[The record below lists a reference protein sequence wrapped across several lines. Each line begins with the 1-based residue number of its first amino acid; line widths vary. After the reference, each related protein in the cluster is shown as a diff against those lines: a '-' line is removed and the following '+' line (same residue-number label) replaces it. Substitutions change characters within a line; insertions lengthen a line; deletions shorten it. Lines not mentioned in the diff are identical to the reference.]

1 MSGRIPQ
8 SFIDDLVGRTDI
20 VELIGA
26 RVPLKK
32 SGREF
37 KACCPFHDEK
47 SPSFWVSPDKQ
58 FYHCFGCGAHGTSLG
73 FLMNYDRLSFP
84 EAIEELASRAGVE
97 IPRDTRPD
105 DGRNREDADL
115 AALMARVAA
124 HWAQQLPGNRRAAEY
139 IARRGLSPETLQKFG
154 IGYAAQSW
162 NDVLQRFG
170 AQARDRQALLAAG
183 LVIER
188 DAAAGP
194 GGDKLYDRFRDRIM
208 FTIRDARGRVIAFG
222 GRIIDQGEPKYLNS
236 PETSLFHKGRELYG
250 LYEVRQSRQT
260 LRRLMV
266 VEGYMDVV
274 RLHQA
279 GIEYAVATLGTATTP
294 EHLKRAFRLVN
305 EIVFA
310 FDGDRAGRA
319 AAWRALNN
327 ALPEVREGRQLRFL
341 FLPEGHDPDTL
352 VGAEGKQA
360 FEQRLEG
367 ALPLSEYLVQEITAQ
382 ADLAHADGRARFAE
396 IARPLVARIPEGVY
410 RELLIER
417 LAEAIRLPSNRLKEL
432 WAAANTAAPVR
443 RDESARESPRSAP
456 RAGQSAGR
464 GGLMRQAVLTLVH
477 HPRIATELAAADLET
492 LAELDEP
499 GADILR
505 ALIEDL
511 RRTPCTSTGQLLE
524 RWRDRPEAE
533 RLNRLAAIETLIA
546 DAAAALREFRNALSR
561 MQAEQ
566 WKRRLDLLLEKEKA
580 EGLAADERQELQRL
594 IAGPPARRNPA

>member
-208 FTIRDARGRVIAFG
+208 FPIRDARGRVIAFG

-511 RRTPCTSTGQLLE
+511 RGTPCTSTGQLLE

>member
-188 DAAAGP
+188 DAAAEFIG
-194 GGDKLYDRFRDRIM
+194 
-208 FTIRDARGRVIAFG
+208 
-222 GRIIDQGEPKYLNS
+222 
-236 PETSLFHKGRELYG
+236 
-250 LYEVRQSRQT
+250 
-260 LRRLMV
+260 
-266 VEGYMDVV
+266 
-274 RLHQA
+274 
-279 GIEYAVATLGTATTP
+279 
-294 EHLKRAFRLVN
+294 
-305 EIVFA
+305 
-310 FDGDRAGRA
+310 
-319 AAWRALNN
+319 
-327 ALPEVREGRQLRFL
+327 
-341 FLPEGHDPDTL
+341 
-352 VGAEGKQA
+352 
-360 FEQRLEG
+360 
-367 ALPLSEYLVQEITAQ
+367 
-382 ADLAHADGRARFAE
+382 LAHVEHGIGIAILVIGWFQSFAV
-396 IARPLVARIPEGVY
+396 P
-410 RELLIER
+410 
-417 LAEAIRLPSNRLKEL
+417 
-432 WAAANTAAPVR
+432 PV
-443 RDESARESPRSAP
+443 S
-456 RAGQSAGR
+456 
-464 GGLMRQAVLTLVH
+464 
-477 HPRIATELAAADLET
+477 
-492 LAELDEP
+492 
-499 GADILR
+499 
-505 ALIEDL
+505 
-511 RRTPCTSTGQLLE
+511 
-524 RWRDRPEAE
+524 
-533 RLNRLAAIETLIA
+533 
-546 DAAAALREFRNALSR
+546 
-561 MQAEQ
+561 
-566 WKRRLDLLLEKEKA
+566 
-580 EGLAADERQELQRL
+580 
-594 IAGPPARRNPA
+594 

>member
-208 FTIRDARGRVIAFG
+208 FPIRDARGRVIAFG

-546 DAAAALREFRNALSR
+546 NAAAALREFRNALSR